1 MLSLLPRKRK
11 CPRAEGHATGV
22 VLMAL
27 SGLSLVQAH
36 GERITLFILLEGN
49 LKITQLLNAKL
60 ELGTSSLQPHS
71 TACLMEENWSPIRSD
86 FRLVHILFGKWS
98 GNTHLSDSDLLIEFS
113 EVRKILQFWPQQ
125 FSQFTV
131 IPDSWGNKF
140 QAWKLPCMPKTSQSV
155 ISIVLFP
162 SQFYKCLFSSLSQS
176 LVLWLNGWTARCW
189 KWSPGEETM
198 SHYQNYLN
206 ANQGGV
212 W

>member
-140 QAWKLPCMPKTSQSV
+140 QAWKLPCNAQNK
-155 ISIVLFP
+155 SI
-162 SQFYKCLFSSLSQS
+162 CHIHSSLSLTVLQMPLFLFKSELSS
-176 LVLWLNGWTARCW
+176 LTKWLDF
-189 KWSPGEETM
+189 
-198 SHYQNYLN
+198 
-206 ANQGGV
+206 
-212 W
+212 